1 MYIKELTNSEFKQ
14 FTSKYNMKSIYQTPE
29 YGFIMNQ
36 EKFDSLFLG
45 LIDNDNI
52 IGATLILI
60 ENKENF
66 KYAYAPRGFLI
77 DYDNYEL
84 LKEFTN
90 EIKKYLGKLGI
101 IAIKLCPLIIKNTYD
116 SKYKLANQDIHF
128 ENIYDNLKKLG
139 YYHLGYNNYFESLKP
154 RYEAIL
160 DLDLPY
166 YILFKNIKKEFR
178 TKIRSAEKLGIKIY
192 KGNSNNLDYL
202 YLQTKNKYPRELE
215 YFKNCY
221 KYFNKEKNIE
231 FYYSKLDTVKF
242 LKIASKNLSD
252 QEELCNSLNRRLTE
266 DSNILNEKMQNDI
279 LLNKYKT
286 NLVYA
291 TKLVDKYPEGLITS
305 SILIVKNNDELYMLM
320 DGYNTS
326 FKRVNSKHLL
336 LWKLIE
342 KYSNEGYKKFNL
354 GGLTNPNIENNPYQG
369 LNEFKASFNSKIIE
383 YIGDL
388 ELVTN
393 KSLYFMYKNKVSIK
407 NILKK

>member
-1 MYIKELTNSEFKQ
+1 MYIKELTNSEFKE
-14 FTSKYNMKSIYQTPE
+14 FIKSYNMKSIYQTPE
-29 YGFIMNQ
+29 YGFIMNK
-36 EKFDSLFLG
+36 ENFDSLFLG

-60 ENKENF
+60 ENKEKF

-77 DYDNYEL
+77 DYNNYEL
-84 LKEFTN
+84 LKEFTT
-90 EIKKYLGKLGI
+90 EIKKYLNKLGV
-101 IAIKLCPLIIKNTYD
+101 IAIKLCPLITKNIYD
-116 SKYKLANQDIHF
+116 SKHKLTDTNVYYDSIF
-128 ENIYDNLKKLG
+128 DNLKKLG
-139 YYHLGYNNYFESLKP
+139 YNHLGYNDFFEGLKP

-160 DLDLPY
+160 DLNLPY

-178 TKIRSAEKLGIKIY
+178 TKIRGAENLGIKIY
-192 KGNSNNLDYL
+192 KGNSNNLEYL

-221 KYFNKEKNIE
+221 KYFNKEKNID
-231 FYYSKLDTVKF
+231 FYYAKLDTVKF
-242 LKIASKNLSD
+242 LRIASKKLSE
-252 QEELCNSLNRRLTE
+252 QEDLCSNLNRQLVNNPNVL
-266 DSNILNEKMQNDI
+266 SEKMKNDI

-286 NLVYA
+286 NLIYA
-291 TKLVDKYPEGLITS
+291 TKLVDKYPDGLITAS
-305 SILIVKNNDELYMLM
+305 ALIVKNDDEVFMLM

-326 FKRVNSKHLL
+326 FKRLNSKHLL

>member
-14 FTSKYNMKSIYQTPE
+14 FTNKYNMKSIYQTPE

-45 LIDNDNI
+45 LMDNDNI
-52 IGATLILI
+52 IGATLIII

-77 DYDNYEL
+77 DYNNYEL
-84 LKEFTN
+84 LKEFTD

-116 SKYKLANQDIHF
+116 SKYKLTNPDIHF
-128 ENIYDNLKKLG
+128 ENIYNNLKKLG

-178 TKIRSAEKLGIKIY
+178 TKIRGAEKLGIKVY
-192 KGNSNNLDYL
+192 KGNSSNLDYL

-231 FYYSKLDTVKF
+231 FYYAKLDTIKF
-242 LKIASKNLSD
+242 LKIASKNLSN
-252 QEELCNSLNRRLTE
+252 QEELCNSLNRRLIE
-266 DSNILNEKMQNDI
+266 NPNILNEKMKNDI
-279 LLNKYKT
+279 LFNKYKT
-286 NLVYA
+286 NLIYA

-305 SILIVKNNDELYMLM
+305 SIVIVKNNDELYMLM

-326 FKRVNSKHLL
+326 FKRLNSKHLL

-342 KYSNEGYKKFNL
+342 KYSNEGYKKFNF

-369 LNEFKASFNSKIIE
+369 LNEFKTSFNSKIIE